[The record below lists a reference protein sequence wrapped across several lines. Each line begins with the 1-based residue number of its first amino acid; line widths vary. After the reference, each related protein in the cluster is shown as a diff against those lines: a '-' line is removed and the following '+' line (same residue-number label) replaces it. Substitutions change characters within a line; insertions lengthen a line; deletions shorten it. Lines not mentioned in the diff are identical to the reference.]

1 MDFEQGRRRFSEETH
16 TKFSGLIVE
25 VLAMLERVDFR
36 RLRMSDHD
44 A

>member
-1 MDFEQGRRRFSEETH
+1 MDSEQGRRGFSEETH

-25 VLAMLERVDFR
+25 VLAMLEGIDFH